1 TNFTPV
7 LFPSRW
13 RGVTGGWWPARLQE
27 GLALAAVGRQLVDH
41 RAVEHGQ
48 QAVEALAEFAGLA
61 VAHEDRVAQGQPLGA
76 AVADRRLD
84 LAGALQGQQ
93 RGPGRQVGPGQLL
106 RADAA
111 RGHVAAAQAGVDVG
125 RRAPDDLDREAGR
138 RLVAEGAVVVEQ
150 RRREEA
156 RSDRDLADV
165 RLADGRLDAAR
176 AAAVDD
182 AQR

>member
-93 RGPGRQVGPGQLL
+93 RGPGRQVGPVQLL
-106 RADAA
+106 RADVA
-111 RGHVAAAQAGVDVG
+111 RGHVASAQAGVDVG
-125 RRAPDDLDREAGR
+125 RRSPGGLDREVCLR
-138 RLVAEGAVVVEQ
+138 WEVVGAVWLQ
-150 RRREEA
+150 LTR
-156 RSDRDLADV
+156 
-165 RLADGRLDAAR
+165 
-176 AAAVDD
+176 
-182 AQR
+182 